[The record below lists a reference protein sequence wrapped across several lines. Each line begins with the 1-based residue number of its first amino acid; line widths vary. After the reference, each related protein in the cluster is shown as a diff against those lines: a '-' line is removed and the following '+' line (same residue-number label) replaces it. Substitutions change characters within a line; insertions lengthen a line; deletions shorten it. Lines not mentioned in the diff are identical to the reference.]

1 MALETEAKAIDVP
14 ANRLPNPTPERPST
28 QPHSED
34 HRQSG
39 TTQSCT
45 EALIEGVSLY
55 ARARHPRH
63 AAGQGLG
70 QRAKPWRR
78 SQLVHPTLYQSAIWT
93 KPLAG
98 NVPVSFDSLRV
109 LISLLRPGR
118 VRGLAVSSAARSPLL
133 LEQPAVAEV
142 LSGYEVSVFSFI
154 AVRRGT
160 PAPIIGRLSRELAV
174 CMREP

>member
-1 MALETEAKAIDVP
+1 MTKGSA
-14 ANRLPNPTPERPST
+14 ST
-28 QPHSED
+28 
-34 HRQSG
+34 
-39 TTQSCT
+39 
-45 EALIEGVSLY
+45 
-55 ARARHPRH
+55 RARHPRH

-78 SQLVHPTLYQSAIWT
+78 SQLFHPTLYRPAIWT
-93 KPLAG
+93 KPLTG

-109 LISLLRPGR
+109 LIPLLQPGR
-118 VRGLAVSSAARSPLL
+118 VRGLAVTSAARSPLL

-142 LSGYEVSVFSFI
+142 FSGYEVIVFNFI

-174 CMREP
+174 CMREPRTTQRNAPLNVDSLGTRRMSWRRYFARNHLSGAAWSPVLAWS